1 MKSNI
6 AFVKKNKNKMNF
18 QMQVIY
24 CFTVYT
30 PVYRMIAEK
39 MDSAAAA
46 SSSSSSPPFFLLLV
60 FTLL

>member
-1 MKSNI
+1 
-6 AFVKKNKNKMNF
+6 
-18 QMQVIY
+18 MQVIY